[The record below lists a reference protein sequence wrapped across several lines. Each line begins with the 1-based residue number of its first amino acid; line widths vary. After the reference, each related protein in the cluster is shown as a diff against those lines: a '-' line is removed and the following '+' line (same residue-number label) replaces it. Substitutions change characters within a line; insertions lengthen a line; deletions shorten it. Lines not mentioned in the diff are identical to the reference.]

1 LTESEADNSRQGQAQ
16 DSLLYGAFFD
26 YPIVSGFIFDK
37 ADLTKRWVVELCV
50 DGWPVD
56 VVRADRFDFRMP
68 NSEANSKDFGFV
80 FDIERFDVDTNAV
93 VEIRLANADQILARL
108 SDLKM
113 ATESKPPVP
122 GAAEWIGGLR
132 FAGWVARETDVRHTV
147 RALIDDDIVAECST
161 HGLTLVEDGASSHAR
176 PAFDLHLPRE
186 YADGRAR
193 ILDIVDEDGHTLS
206 GCPIS
211 FIAYNHNLADAV
223 AERAQIPPG
232 AMRTALLRRIISNSV
247 PFSNVKDW
255 SAEFFPPPA
264 RAITRPIAIVLVG
277 DEDVETSLES
287 LANTQGEWLLAS
299 LPSEKRDGC
308 FHDSDLVE
316 FLDQNASG
324 YDYLVFAL
332 AGTRFSAGA
341 LQRLAAALD
350 AAPSADFA
358 YCDIFV
364 EAADGT
370 TIPVGFPAFDYE
382 RFLEQAYP
390 AWCFIARVEKIRSLT
405 ANGTDSL
412 IGLFSRGLGENLT
425 PESAPR
431 HVPGFLATLPSI
443 DIDAAAVALRE
454 ALTIHLRSRRQRA
467 KLERREGSLFP
478 AVLLRRLV
486 SADTVT
492 VVVAV
497 HNESERVRS
506 CLAQLS
512 SLPERH
518 RLDIIIV
525 DLASTEPALLRYI
538 DRVNKARVR
547 RIRVD
552 GALNLARALNRGA
565 ELARNRHI
573 LFLDPAVTLGQETID
588 ELMSRC
594 AEPDVAGAGS
604 LVLSSE
610 GLVISAGLIL
620 EHERGATAAC
630 FGWGEGDDGYGD
642 LLLAAH
648 ERSALSP
655 ACMLVKR
662 QDHMDAGGF
671 DEITFP
677 REFFTVDYCLRLRA
691 RGRRF
696 VMSPHCN
703 CVIGSGARSAPRGG
717 ERIES
722 EAALKREIDLLRLR
736 WGHVL
741 DQDPCYSPLLSLDG
755 APFSALAFPPRT
767 DDLMSPRSA
776 TIETAIKSTEVR
788 VAVVEPQ
795 VVADNEN
802 SINMDAG
809 DQESSP
815 TQRTARA

>member
-1 LTESEADNSRQGQAQ
+1 LTESEADNDCQGQAQ

-37 ADLTKRWVVELCV
+37 SDPTKRWVVELCV

-68 NSEANSKDFGFV
+68 SSEAHSKDFGFV
-80 FDIERFDVDTNAV
+80 FDVERFNIDTTALI
-93 VEIRLANADQILARL
+93 EIRLANADQVLTRF
-108 SDLKM
+108 SDFKI
-113 ATESKPPVP
+113 AESKPPVS
-122 GAAEWIGGLR
+122 GAATWIGGLR
-132 FAGWVARETDVRHTV
+132 FVGWLARETDVRHTV

-193 ILDIVDEDGHTLS
+193 ILDIIDEDGRTLS

-211 FIAYNHNLADAV
+211 FIAYNYSVADAV

-232 AMRTALLRRIISNSV
+232 TMRRALLRRVISNSV
-247 PFSNVKDW
+247 PFTSVNDW

-264 RAITRPIAIVLVG
+264 SAIKRPIAVVLVG
-277 DEDVETSLES
+277 DKDVETSLES
-287 LANTQGEWLLAS
+287 LADTPGEWLLAS
-299 LPSEKRDGC
+299 LPSEKQDGC
-308 FHDSDLVE
+308 FHNSDLAE
-316 FLDQNASG
+316 FLDQNTSG
-324 YDYLVFAL
+324 CDYVVFAL
-332 AGTRFSAGA
+332 SGTRFSAGA
-341 LQRLAAALD
+341 LQRLTAALD

-364 EAADGT
+364 EAADGAV
-370 TIPVGFPAFDYE
+370 IPVAFPAFDYE
-382 RFLEQAYP
+382 RFLEQGYP
-390 AWCFIARVEKIRSLT
+390 AWCFISRAEKIRSLAAT
-405 ANGTDSL
+405 GTNSL
-412 IGLFSRGLGENLT
+412 IDLFFRGLGENLT
-425 PESAPR
+425 LERAPR
-431 HVPGFLATLPSI
+431 HVPGFLATRPPI
-443 DIDAAAVALRE
+443 DIDATAVSLRE

-467 KLERREGSLFP
+467 KLERREGGLFP
-478 AVLLRRLV
+478 AVLLKRLV

-492 VVVAV
+492 VVVPV

-506 CLAQLS
+506 CLAHLS

-538 DRVNKARVR
+538 DRVDKARVR
-547 RIRVD
+547 RIRVS

-573 LFLDPAVTLGQETID
+573 LFLDPAVTLGQETIE

-594 AEPDVAGAGS
+594 AEPDVAGAGG

-620 EHERGATAAC
+620 EHEHGATAAC
-630 FGWGEGDDGYGD
+630 FGWGDRDRGYGD
-642 LLLAAH
+642 LLQAAH

-662 QDHMDAGGF
+662 QDHIDAGGF
-671 DEITFP
+671 DEISFP

-696 VMSPHCN
+696 VLSPHCN
-703 CVIGSGARSAPRGG
+703 CVIGSGARPARRVG

-722 EAALKREIDLLRLR
+722 EAALKREVDLLRLR

-741 DQDPCYSPLLSLDG
+741 DQDPFYSPLLSLDG
-755 APFSALAFPPRT
+755 VAFSALAFPPRT
-767 DDLMSPRSA
+767 DDLMSSRSVA
-776 TIETAIKSTEVR
+776 IKTAIKSAA
-788 VAVVEPQ
+788 AVVDVAEPQ
-795 VVADNEN
+795 VVADNE
-802 SINMDAG
+802 SPVNMDAG
-809 DQESSP
+809 DQKP
-815 TQRTARA
+815 FQTPRTARA

>member
-1 LTESEADNSRQGQAQ
+1 LTEGEADNSCQGQAQ

-37 ADLTKRWVVELCV
+37 SDPTKRWVVELCV

-68 NSEANSKDFGFV
+68 GSEANSKDFGFV
-80 FDIERFDVDTNAV
+80 FDVERFNIDTTALI
-93 VEIRLANADQILARL
+93 EIRLANADQVLARF
-108 SDLKM
+108 SDFKI
-113 ATESKPPVP
+113 AESKPPVS
-122 GAAEWIGGLR
+122 GAATWIGGLR
-132 FAGWVARETDVRHTV
+132 FVGWLARETDVRHTV

-193 ILDIVDEDGHTLS
+193 ILDIVDEDGRTLS

-211 FIAYNHNLADAV
+211 FIAYNHNVADAV

-232 AMRTALLRRIISNSV
+232 AMRRALLRKVISNSV
-247 PFSNVKDW
+247 PFANVKDW

-264 RAITRPIAIVLVG
+264 DAIKRPIAVVLVG
-277 DEDVETSLES
+277 DKDVETSLES
-287 LANTQGEWLLAS
+287 LADTQGEWLLAS
-299 LPSEKRDGC
+299 LPSEKGDGC
-308 FHDSDLVE
+308 FHNSDLVE
-316 FLDQNASG
+316 FLDQNTSG
-324 YDYLVFAL
+324 CNYVVFAL
-332 AGTRFSAGA
+332 SGTRFNAGA

-358 YCDIFV
+358 YCDLFV
-364 EAADGT
+364 AAADGT

-382 RFLEQAYP
+382 RFLEQGYP
-390 AWCFIARVEKIRSLT
+390 AWCFISRAEKIRSL
-405 ANGTDSL
+405 AAAGTNSL
-412 IGLFSRGLGENLT
+412 IDLFFRGLGDLT
-425 PESAPR
+425 PGHAPR
-431 HVPGFLATLPSI
+431 HVPGFLATRPPI
-443 DIDAAAVALRE
+443 DIDAAAVSLRE

-467 KLERREGSLFP
+467 KLERREGGLFP
-478 AVLLRRLV
+478 AVLLKRLV

-492 VVVAV
+492 VIVPV

-538 DRVNKARVR
+538 DRVDKARVR
-547 RIRVD
+547 RIRVN

-573 LFLDPAVTLGQETID
+573 LFLDPAVTLGQETIE

-594 AEPDVAGAGS
+594 AESDVAGAGS

-620 EHERGATAAC
+620 EHEHGAIAAC
-630 FGWGEGDDGYGD
+630 FGWGDRDRGYGD

-648 ERSALSP
+648 ERSALSS

-662 QDHMDAGGF
+662 QDHIDAGGF
-671 DEITFP
+671 DEISFP

-696 VMSPHCN
+696 VLSPHCN
-703 CVIGSGARSAPRGG
+703 CVIGSGSRPARRIG

-722 EAALKREIDLLRLR
+722 EAALKREVDLLRLR

-741 DQDPCYSPLLSLDG
+741 DQDPFYSPLLSLDG
-755 APFSALAFPPRT
+755 AAFSALAFPPRT
-767 DDLMSPRSA
+767 DDLMSSRSA
-776 TIETAIKSTEVR
+776 AIKTAIKS
-788 VAVVEPQ
+788 AVVGVNVSEPQ
-795 VVADNEN
+795 VVADNE
-802 SINMDAG
+802 SPVNMDSG
-809 DQESSP
+809 DQKP
-815 TQRTARA
+815 FQTQRTARA